1 MIKIAVDPG
10 HGLSNVK
17 SGRYDPGAICT
28 DDVSGITY
36 AEADVALDYGLSLN
50 WLLKQAGYSTWMS
63 RTSSAQHTPVHKRAN
78 NAKAFGCTHFVSLH
92 LNAHV
97 DQQANGAEVLYSRDE
112 DAKKAKDISA
122 AIAKVTGMKD
132 RGPKKRTDL
141 SVLTF
146 KGSVILIELGFIT
159 NDSDRTKLISGREMR
174 VQICNAIID
183 NLGLPE
189 VSTEVVG

>member
-1 MIKIAVDPG
+1 MTKIAVDPG
-10 HGLSNVK
+10 HGLGNVRV
-17 SGRYDPGAICT
+17 GRYDPGAVCT
-28 DDVSGITY
+28 DNVSGITY
-36 AEADVALDYGLSLN
+36 AEADIALDYGLSLN

-63 RTSSAQHTPVHKRAN
+63 RTSSGQHTPVHQRAR
-78 NAKAFGCTHFVSLH
+78 NALAVGCSHFVSLH
-92 LNAHV
+92 LNAHI
-97 DQQANGAEVLYSRDE
+97 DQRANGVEVLYSRDE

-146 KGSVILIELGFIT
+146 KGSAVLVELGFIT
-159 NDSDRTKLISGREMR
+159 NDFDRSKLVSGREMR
-174 VQICNAIID
+174 IKVCNAIID

-189 VSTEVVG
+189 LSTKAI